1 MQKPIKMST
10 SENNNINNNH
20 INTSNIIL
28 NALKNSE
35 TAINMTTTV
44 LSKNDE
50 LQDKVLQY
58 IINNKKAEEALK
70 ILKDYIDQEYPDDRI
85 MTNILDKLNNV
96 INNKSS
102 KEDAK
107 NIKEIIRTIS
117 KISSGIK
124 EYKGDPDLWYH
135 LKDQL
140 VSIKIC

>member
-1 MQKPIKMST
+1 MST

>member
-1 MQKPIKMST
+1 MTIN
-10 SENNNINNNH
+10 ENNNNNINTN
-20 INTSNIIL
+20 NIIL

-35 TAINMTTTV
+35 TAINMTTTL
-44 LSKNDE
+44 LSKNDD
-50 LQDKVLQY
+50 LQDKVLHY

-70 ILKDYIDQEYPDDRI
+70 ILKDYIEQEYPDDRI
-85 MTNILDKLNNV
+85 MINILDKLNNI

-102 KEDAK
+102 EEDAK
-107 NIKEIIRTIS
+107 NVKEIIRTIS

>member
-1 MQKPIKMST
+1 MST

-85 MTNILDKLNNV
+85 MTNILDKLNNI

>member
-1 MQKPIKMST
+1 MTT
-10 SENNNINNNH
+10 SENNNNSQ
-20 INTSNIIL
+20 INTNNIIL

-44 LSKNDE
+44 LAKNDD
-50 LQDKVLQY
+50 LQDKILQY
-58 IINNKKAEEALK
+58 IINNKKAEESLK
-70 ILKDYIDQEYPDDRI
+70 ILKDYIEQEYPNDKI
-85 MTNILDKLNNV
+85 MMSILNKLNSTLV
-96 INNKSS
+96 NKSS
-102 KEDAK
+102 EEDAK
-107 NIKEIIRTIS
+107 NIKDIIRTIS

>member
-1 MQKPIKMST
+1 MTI
-10 SENNNINNNH
+10 SENNNNN
-20 INTSNIIL
+20 INTNNIIL

-50 LQDKVLQY
+50 LQDKILQY
-58 IINNKKAEEALK
+58 IINNKKAEETLK